1 MAALLATILRR
12 LVLGLPTLFGVVVV
26 SFALTRLLPGDPAV
40 YFAGAAPTPEAIAD
54 LRRTLLLDRPLPQ
67 QFAAYLSDL
76 LHGNLGRSLV
86 TGQPVLQDLS
96 TRFPATL
103 ELTLTAIALALV
115 IAVPLGVAGAMRKG
129 SAIDHVARMVSTTAL
144 SLPSFFTGLLLVF
157 VFYYL
162 MGIAPAPLGRL
173 APMSFPP
180 PERTGFMI
188 LDAALARDWAACRD
202 AAAHLLLPALAL
214 AIAGVGPLTRV
225 TRSAMLAVLSSDF
238 IRAARAYDLPRWKLV
253 YAYALRN
260 AMLPVLTTAG
270 VVFSF
275 LISANVVVEKVFS
288 WPGIGSY
295 ALEALVGP
303 TMPRCRG
310 SCLPWRRC
318 MCSSTS
324 PSTSSTASSMCA
336 CASEAE
342 AWRSLQPCRM
352 DLQRDPL
359 TAVTAGFLVAVCVM
373 ALIGPWLTV
382 HDPLA
387 TDAANALKPPS
398 LRSPCGTTRSGATS
412 ARASSTRP
420 ASICSSR
427 RVRWG
432 LPSRS
437 GARSEAWPDS
447 SGGGSTASPC
457 GWSIP
462 SWPSRCSCWRWASW
476 PRSAAASR
484 TSFTQPLS

>member
-1 MAALLATILRR
+1 MAPLLATILRR
-12 LVLGLPTLFGVVVV
+12 LVLGLPARFGVVVV

-54 LRRTLLLDRPLPQ
+54 LRRTLLLDRPLFQ
-67 QFAAYLSDL
+67 QFAAYLGDL

-103 ELTLTAIALALV
+103 ELTLTAIALALL

-129 SAIDHVARMVSTTAL
+129 SGIDHIARMVSTTAL

-180 PERTGFMI
+180 PERTGFMV
-188 LDAALARDWAACRD
+188 LDAALARDWVACRD

-225 TRSAMLAVLSSDF
+225 TRSAMLGVLSSDF

-295 ALEALVGP
+295 ALEALV
-303 TMPRCRG
+303 
-310 SCLPWRRC
+310 
-318 MCSSTS
+318 
-324 PSTSSTASSMCA
+324 ASDYA
-336 CASEAE
+336 
-342 AWRSLQPCRM
+342 
-352 DLQRDPL
+352 
-359 TAVTAGFLVAVCVM
+359 AVQGFVLAVATLYV
-373 ALIGPWLTV
+373 LINIAIDILYGIV
-382 HDPLA
+382 DV
-387 TDAANALKPPS
+387 
-398 LRSPCGTTRSGATS
+398 
-412 ARASSTRP
+412 
-420 ASICSSR
+420 
-427 RVRWG
+427 RVR
-432 LPSRS
+432 L
-437 GARSEAWPDS
+437 
-447 SGGGSTASPC
+447 GG
-457 GWSIP
+457 
-462 SWPSRCSCWRWASW
+462 
-476 PRSAAASR
+476 
-484 TSFTQPLS
+484 

>member
-1 MAALLATILRR
+1 MAPLLATILRR
-12 LVLGLPTLFGVVVV
+12 LVLGLPALFGVVVV

-103 ELTLTAIALALV
+103 ELTLTAIALALL

-129 SAIDHVARMVSTTAL
+129 SGIDHIARMVSTTAL

-162 MGIAPAPLGRL
+162 LGIAPAPLGRL

-180 PERTGFMI
+180 PERTGFMV
-188 LDAALARDWAACRD
+188 LDAALASDWAASRD

-295 ALEALVGP
+295 ALEALVG
-303 TMPRCRG
+303 
-310 SCLPWRRC
+310 SDY
-318 MCSSTS
+318 
-324 PSTSSTASSMCA
+324 A
-336 CASEAE
+336 
-342 AWRSLQPCRM
+342 
-352 DLQRDPL
+352 
-359 TAVTAGFLVAVCVM
+359 AVQGFVLAVATLYV
-373 ALIGPWLTV
+373 LINIAIDILYGIV
-382 HDPLA
+382 DV
-387 TDAANALKPPS
+387 
-398 LRSPCGTTRSGATS
+398 
-412 ARASSTRP
+412 
-420 ASICSSR
+420 
-427 RVRWG
+427 RVR
-432 LPSRS
+432 L
-437 GARSEAWPDS
+437 
-447 SGGGSTASPC
+447 GG
-457 GWSIP
+457 
-462 SWPSRCSCWRWASW
+462 
-476 PRSAAASR
+476 
-484 TSFTQPLS
+484 

>member
-1 MAALLATILRR
+1 MVALLATILRR
-12 LVLGLPTLFGVVVV
+12 LVLGLPALFGVVVV

-54 LRRTLLLDRPLPQ
+54 LRRTLLLDRPLFQ
-67 QFAAYLSDL
+67 QFAAYLGDL

-86 TGQPVLQDLS
+86 TGQPVLHDLS

-103 ELTLTAIALALV
+103 ELTLTAIALALL

-129 SAIDHVARMVSTTAL
+129 SGIDHIARMVSTTAL

-180 PERTGFMI
+180 PERTGFMV
-188 LDAALARDWAACRD
+188 LDAALARDWVASRD

-295 ALEALVGP
+295 ALEALV
-303 TMPRCRG
+303 
-310 SCLPWRRC
+310 
-318 MCSSTS
+318 
-324 PSTSSTASSMCA
+324 ASDYA
-336 CASEAE
+336 
-342 AWRSLQPCRM
+342 
-352 DLQRDPL
+352 
-359 TAVTAGFLVAVCVM
+359 AVQGFVLAVATLYV
-373 ALIGPWLTV
+373 LINIAIDILYGIV
-382 HDPLA
+382 DV
-387 TDAANALKPPS
+387 
-398 LRSPCGTTRSGATS
+398 
-412 ARASSTRP
+412 
-420 ASICSSR
+420 
-427 RVRWG
+427 RVR
-432 LPSRS
+432 L
-437 GARSEAWPDS
+437 
-447 SGGGSTASPC
+447 GG
-457 GWSIP
+457 
-462 SWPSRCSCWRWASW
+462 
-476 PRSAAASR
+476 
-484 TSFTQPLS
+484 

>member
-1 MAALLATILRR
+1 MAPLLATILRR
-12 LVLGLPTLFGVVVV
+12 LVLGLPALFGVVVV

-54 LRRTLLLDRPLPQ
+54 LRRTLLLDRPLFQ
-67 QFAAYLSDL
+67 QFAAYLGDL

-103 ELTLTAIALALV
+103 ELTLTAIALALL

-129 SAIDHVARMVSTTAL
+129 SGIDHIARMVSTTAL

-180 PERTGFMI
+180 PERTGFMV
-188 LDAALARDWAACRD
+188 LDAALARDWVVSRD

-295 ALEALVGP
+295 ALEALV
-303 TMPRCRG
+303 
-310 SCLPWRRC
+310 
-318 MCSSTS
+318 
-324 PSTSSTASSMCA
+324 ASDYA
-336 CASEAE
+336 
-342 AWRSLQPCRM
+342 
-352 DLQRDPL
+352 
-359 TAVTAGFLVAVCVM
+359 AVQGFVLAVATLYV
-373 ALIGPWLTV
+373 LINIAIDILYGIV
-382 HDPLA
+382 DV
-387 TDAANALKPPS
+387 
-398 LRSPCGTTRSGATS
+398 
-412 ARASSTRP
+412 
-420 ASICSSR
+420 
-427 RVRWG
+427 RVR
-432 LPSRS
+432 L
-437 GARSEAWPDS
+437 
-447 SGGGSTASPC
+447 GG
-457 GWSIP
+457 
-462 SWPSRCSCWRWASW
+462 
-476 PRSAAASR
+476 
-484 TSFTQPLS
+484 

>member
-1 MAALLATILRR
+1 MALLLATILRR
-12 LVLGLPTLFGVVVV
+12 LVLGLPALFGVVVV

-54 LRRTLLLDRPLPQ
+54 LRRTLLLDRPLFQ
-67 QFAAYLSDL
+67 QFAAYLGDL

-103 ELTLTAIALALV
+103 ELTLTAIALALL

-129 SAIDHVARMVSTTAL
+129 SGIDHIARMVSTTAL

-180 PERTGFMI
+180 PERTGFMV
-188 LDAALARDWAACRD
+188 LDAALARDWVVSRD

-275 LISANVVVEKVFS
+275 MISANVVVEKVFS

-295 ALEALVGP
+295 ALEALV
-303 TMPRCRG
+303 
-310 SCLPWRRC
+310 
-318 MCSSTS
+318 
-324 PSTSSTASSMCA
+324 ASDYA
-336 CASEAE
+336 
-342 AWRSLQPCRM
+342 
-352 DLQRDPL
+352 
-359 TAVTAGFLVAVCVM
+359 AVQGFVLAVATLYV
-373 ALIGPWLTV
+373 LINIAIDILYGIV
-382 HDPLA
+382 DV
-387 TDAANALKPPS
+387 
-398 LRSPCGTTRSGATS
+398 
-412 ARASSTRP
+412 
-420 ASICSSR
+420 
-427 RVRWG
+427 RVR
-432 LPSRS
+432 L
-437 GARSEAWPDS
+437 
-447 SGGGSTASPC
+447 GG
-457 GWSIP
+457 
-462 SWPSRCSCWRWASW
+462 
-476 PRSAAASR
+476 
-484 TSFTQPLS
+484 

>member
-54 LRRTLLLDRPLPQ
+54 LRRTLLLDQPLPQ

-76 LHGNLGRSLV
+76 LQGNLGRSLV

-103 ELTLTAIALALV
+103 ELTLTATALALA

-129 SAIDHVARMVSTTAL
+129 RGIDHVARMVSTTAL

-180 PERTGFMI
+180 PERTGFMM

-295 ALEALVGP
+295 ALEALV
-303 TMPRCRG
+303 
-310 SCLPWRRC
+310 
-318 MCSSTS
+318 
-324 PSTSSTASSMCA
+324 ASDYA
-336 CASEAE
+336 
-342 AWRSLQPCRM
+342 
-352 DLQRDPL
+352 
-359 TAVTAGFLVAVCVM
+359 AVQGFVLAVATLYV
-373 ALIGPWLTV
+373 LINIAIDILYGIV
-382 HDPLA
+382 DV
-387 TDAANALKPPS
+387 
-398 LRSPCGTTRSGATS
+398 
-412 ARASSTRP
+412 
-420 ASICSSR
+420 
-427 RVRWG
+427 RVR
-432 LPSRS
+432 L
-437 GARSEAWPDS
+437 
-447 SGGGSTASPC
+447 GG
-457 GWSIP
+457 
-462 SWPSRCSCWRWASW
+462 
-476 PRSAAASR
+476 
-484 TSFTQPLS
+484 

>member
-1 MAALLATILRR
+1 MAPLLATILRR

-67 QFAAYLSDL
+67 QFTAYLGDL

-103 ELTLTAIALALV
+103 ELTLTAIALALL

-129 SAIDHVARMVSTTAL
+129 SSIDHIARMVSTTAL
-144 SLPSFFTGLLLVF
+144 SLPSFFSGLLLVF

-180 PERTGFMI
+180 PERTGFMV
-188 LDAALARDWAACRD
+188 LDAALAHDWAASRD

-295 ALEALVGP
+295 ALEALV
-303 TMPRCRG
+303 
-310 SCLPWRRC
+310 
-318 MCSSTS
+318 
-324 PSTSSTASSMCA
+324 ASDYA
-336 CASEAE
+336 
-342 AWRSLQPCRM
+342 
-352 DLQRDPL
+352 
-359 TAVTAGFLVAVCVM
+359 AVQGFVLAVATLYV
-373 ALIGPWLTV
+373 LINIAIDILYGIV
-382 HDPLA
+382 DV
-387 TDAANALKPPS
+387 
-398 LRSPCGTTRSGATS
+398 
-412 ARASSTRP
+412 
-420 ASICSSR
+420 
-427 RVRWG
+427 RVR
-432 LPSRS
+432 L
-437 GARSEAWPDS
+437 
-447 SGGGSTASPC
+447 GG
-457 GWSIP
+457 
-462 SWPSRCSCWRWASW
+462 
-476 PRSAAASR
+476 
-484 TSFTQPLS
+484 

>member
-1 MAALLATILRR
+1 MVPLLATILRR

-96 TRFPATL
+96 TRFPASL

-129 SAIDHVARMVSTTAL
+129 RGIDHVARMVSTTAL

-295 ALEALVGP
+295 ALEALV
-303 TMPRCRG
+303 
-310 SCLPWRRC
+310 
-318 MCSSTS
+318 
-324 PSTSSTASSMCA
+324 ASDYA
-336 CASEAE
+336 
-342 AWRSLQPCRM
+342 
-352 DLQRDPL
+352 
-359 TAVTAGFLVAVCVM
+359 AVQGFVLAVATLYV
-373 ALIGPWLTV
+373 LINIAIDILYGIV
-382 HDPLA
+382 DV
-387 TDAANALKPPS
+387 
-398 LRSPCGTTRSGATS
+398 
-412 ARASSTRP
+412 
-420 ASICSSR
+420 
-427 RVRWG
+427 RVR
-432 LPSRS
+432 L
-437 GARSEAWPDS
+437 
-447 SGGGSTASPC
+447 GG
-457 GWSIP
+457 
-462 SWPSRCSCWRWASW
+462 
-476 PRSAAASR
+476 
-484 TSFTQPLS
+484 

>member
-1 MAALLATILRR
+1 MAPLLWTVLRR
-12 LVLGLPTLFGVVVV
+12 LVLGLPALFGVVVV

-40 YFAGAAPTPEAIAD
+40 YFAGAAPTPEAISD

-67 QFAAYLSDL
+67 QFAAYLVDL

-103 ELTLTAIALALV
+103 ELTLSAIALALV

-129 SAIDHVARMVSTTAL
+129 SAIDHIARMASTTAL

-162 MGIAPAPLGRL
+162 MGVAPAPLGRL

-188 LDAALARDWAACRD
+188 VDAVLARDWAACRD

-238 IRAARAYDLPRWKLV
+238 IRAARAYDMPRWKLV

-295 ALEALVGP
+295 ALEALV
-303 TMPRCRG
+303 
-310 SCLPWRRC
+310 
-318 MCSSTS
+318 
-324 PSTSSTASSMCA
+324 ASDYA
-336 CASEAE
+336 
-342 AWRSLQPCRM
+342 
-352 DLQRDPL
+352 
-359 TAVTAGFLVAVCVM
+359 AVQGFVLAVATLYV
-373 ALIGPWLTV
+373 LINIAIDIL
-382 HDPLA
+382 
-387 TDAANALKPPS
+387 
-398 LRSPCGTTRSGATS
+398 CG
-412 ARASSTRP
+412 
-420 ASICSSR
+420 IVDV
-427 RVRWG
+427 RVR
-432 LPSRS
+432 L
-437 GARSEAWPDS
+437 
-447 SGGGSTASPC
+447 GG
-457 GWSIP
+457 
-462 SWPSRCSCWRWASW
+462 
-476 PRSAAASR
+476 
-484 TSFTQPLS
+484 

>member
-1 MAALLATILRR
+1 MAPLLATILRR
-12 LVLGLPTLFGVVVV
+12 LLLGFPTLFGVVAV

-67 QFAAYLSDL
+67 QFAAYLGDL

-103 ELTLTAIALALV
+103 ELTLTAMRSASA

-129 SAIDHVARMVSTTAL
+129 SGIDHIARMVSTTAL

-180 PERTGFMI
+180 PERTGFMV
-188 LDAALARDWAACRD
+188 LDAALAGDWAASRD

-214 AIAGVGPLTRV
+214 AIAGVGPLTRI

-275 LISANVVVEKVFS
+275 LISANVVVEKIFS

-295 ALEALVGP
+295 ALEALV
-303 TMPRCRG
+303 
-310 SCLPWRRC
+310 
-318 MCSSTS
+318 
-324 PSTSSTASSMCA
+324 ASDYA
-336 CASEAE
+336 
-342 AWRSLQPCRM
+342 
-352 DLQRDPL
+352 
-359 TAVTAGFLVAVCVM
+359 AVQGFVLAVATLYV
-373 ALIGPWLTV
+373 LINIAIDILYGIV
-382 HDPLA
+382 DV
-387 TDAANALKPPS
+387 
-398 LRSPCGTTRSGATS
+398 
-412 ARASSTRP
+412 
-420 ASICSSR
+420 
-427 RVRWG
+427 RVR
-432 LPSRS
+432 L
-437 GARSEAWPDS
+437 
-447 SGGGSTASPC
+447 GG
-457 GWSIP
+457 
-462 SWPSRCSCWRWASW
+462 
-476 PRSAAASR
+476 
-484 TSFTQPLS
+484 

>member
-1 MAALLATILRR
+1 MAPLLATILRR
-12 LVLGLPTLFGVVVV
+12 LVMGLPALFGVVVV

-67 QFAAYLSDL
+67 QFAAYLGDL

-103 ELTLTAIALALV
+103 ELTLTAIALALL

-129 SAIDHVARMVSTTAL
+129 SSIDHIARMVSTTAL

-180 PERTGFMI
+180 PERTGFMV
-188 LDAALARDWAACRD
+188 LDAALAGDWAASRD

-253 YAYALRN
+253 YAYAFRN

-295 ALEALVGP
+295 ALEALV
-303 TMPRCRG
+303 
-310 SCLPWRRC
+310 
-318 MCSSTS
+318 
-324 PSTSSTASSMCA
+324 ASDYA
-336 CASEAE
+336 
-342 AWRSLQPCRM
+342 
-352 DLQRDPL
+352 
-359 TAVTAGFLVAVCVM
+359 AVQGFVLAVATLYV
-373 ALIGPWLTV
+373 LINIAIDVLYGIV
-382 HDPLA
+382 DV
-387 TDAANALKPPS
+387 
-398 LRSPCGTTRSGATS
+398 
-412 ARASSTRP
+412 
-420 ASICSSR
+420 
-427 RVRWG
+427 RVR
-432 LPSRS
+432 L
-437 GARSEAWPDS
+437 
-447 SGGGSTASPC
+447 GG
-457 GWSIP
+457 
-462 SWPSRCSCWRWASW
+462 
-476 PRSAAASR
+476 
-484 TSFTQPLS
+484 

>member
-1 MAALLATILRR
+1 
-12 LVLGLPTLFGVVVV
+12 LGLPALFGVVVV

-54 LRRTLLLDRPLPQ
+54 LRTTLLLDRPLPQ
-67 QFAAYLSDL
+67 QFAAYLGDL

-103 ELTLTAIALALV
+103 ELTLTAIVLALL
-115 IAVPLGVAGAMRKG
+115 IAIPLGVAGAMRKKSG
-129 SAIDHVARMVSTTAL
+129 IDHIARVVATTAL
-144 SLPSFFTGLLLVF
+144 SMPSFFTGLLLVF

-162 MGIAPAPLGRL
+162 LGVAPAPLGRL
-173 APMSFPP
+173 APMGFPP

-188 LDAALARDWAACRD
+188 VDAILSRDWAACRD

-295 ALEALVGP
+295 ALEALV
-303 TMPRCRG
+303 
-310 SCLPWRRC
+310 
-318 MCSSTS
+318 
-324 PSTSSTASSMCA
+324 ASDYA
-336 CASEAE
+336 AVQGFVLAV
-342 AWRSLQPCRM
+342 ATLYV
-352 DLQRDPL
+352 L
-359 TAVTAGFLVAVCVM
+359 TNIAIDILYGIVDV
-373 ALIGPWLTV
+373 
-382 HDPLA
+382 
-387 TDAANALKPPS
+387 
-398 LRSPCGTTRSGATS
+398 
-412 ARASSTRP
+412 
-420 ASICSSR
+420 
-427 RVRWG
+427 RVR
-432 LPSRS
+432 L
-437 GARSEAWPDS
+437 
-447 SGGGSTASPC
+447 GG
-457 GWSIP
+457 
-462 SWPSRCSCWRWASW
+462 
-476 PRSAAASR
+476 
-484 TSFTQPLS
+484 

>member
-1 MAALLATILRR
+1 MAPLLATILRR
-12 LVLGLPTLFGVVVV
+12 LVLGLPALFGVVVV

-54 LRRTLLLDRPLPQ
+54 LRRTLLLDRPLFQ
-67 QFAAYLSDL
+67 QFAAYLGDL

-103 ELTLTAIALALV
+103 ELTLTAVALALL

-129 SAIDHVARMVSTTAL
+129 SGIDHIARMVSTTAL

-180 PERTGFMI
+180 PERTGFMV
-188 LDAALARDWAACRD
+188 LDAALARDWVASRD

-295 ALEALVGP
+295 ALEALV
-303 TMPRCRG
+303 
-310 SCLPWRRC
+310 
-318 MCSSTS
+318 
-324 PSTSSTASSMCA
+324 ASDYA
-336 CASEAE
+336 
-342 AWRSLQPCRM
+342 
-352 DLQRDPL
+352 
-359 TAVTAGFLVAVCVM
+359 AVQGFV
-373 ALIGPWLTV
+373 LTV
-382 HDPLA
+382 A
-387 TDAANALKPPS
+387 TLYVLINIAIDILY
-398 LRSPCGTTRSGATS
+398 G
-412 ARASSTRP
+412 
-420 ASICSSR
+420 IVDV
-427 RVRWG
+427 RVR
-432 LPSRS
+432 L
-437 GARSEAWPDS
+437 
-447 SGGGSTASPC
+447 GG
-457 GWSIP
+457 
-462 SWPSRCSCWRWASW
+462 
-476 PRSAAASR
+476 
-484 TSFTQPLS
+484 

>member
-1 MAALLATILRR
+1 MAPLLVTILRR
-12 LVLGLPTLFGVVVV
+12 LLLGFPTLFGVVAV

-67 QFAAYLSDL
+67 QFAAYLGDL

-103 ELTLTAIALALV
+103 ELTLTAIALALL

-129 SAIDHVARMVSTTAL
+129 SGIDHITRMVSTTAL

-173 APMSFPP
+173 APMGFPP
-180 PERTGFMI
+180 PERTGFMV
-188 LDAALARDWAACRD
+188 LDAALAGDWATSRD

-214 AIAGVGPLTRV
+214 AIAGVGPLTRI

-275 LISANVVVEKVFS
+275 LISANVVVEKIFS

-295 ALEALVGP
+295 ALEALV
-303 TMPRCRG
+303 
-310 SCLPWRRC
+310 
-318 MCSSTS
+318 
-324 PSTSSTASSMCA
+324 ASDYA
-336 CASEAE
+336 
-342 AWRSLQPCRM
+342 
-352 DLQRDPL
+352 
-359 TAVTAGFLVAVCVM
+359 AVQGFVLAVATLYV
-373 ALIGPWLTV
+373 LINIAIDILYGIV
-382 HDPLA
+382 DV
-387 TDAANALKPPS
+387 
-398 LRSPCGTTRSGATS
+398 
-412 ARASSTRP
+412 
-420 ASICSSR
+420 
-427 RVRWG
+427 RVR
-432 LPSRS
+432 L
-437 GARSEAWPDS
+437 
-447 SGGGSTASPC
+447 GG
-457 GWSIP
+457 
-462 SWPSRCSCWRWASW
+462 
-476 PRSAAASR
+476 
-484 TSFTQPLS
+484 